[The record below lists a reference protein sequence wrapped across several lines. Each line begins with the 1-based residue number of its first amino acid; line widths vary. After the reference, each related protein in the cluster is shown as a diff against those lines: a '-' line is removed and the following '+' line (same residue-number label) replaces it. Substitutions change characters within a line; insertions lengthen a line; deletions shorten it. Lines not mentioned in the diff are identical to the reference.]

1 MTPYI
6 RWSLLDR
13 SAMRLAAVLL
23 AVGVLGPHVV
33 AAQGLTGTLIG
44 TVKDAQGGVLPG
56 AVVTITSTALIGGTK
71 TITTDDKG
79 HLRFVALPP
88 GQYAL
93 DIQAPGFAVLH
104 DNDIRI
110 GAGST
115 IERTAILTLA
125 AVAESLVVEGAS
137 SRIDARNPGF
147 EVRFWPDDLKTIPTR
162 RASMF
167 DSIRAAPGVS
177 PTSPSSGTVTTVSAF
192 GSGTNENQFLIDG
205 TNFTCPCN
213 GIARSE
219 PGTDFIQEVQIQAV
233 GASAEFGNVQGAV
246 INVITRQGGERFRY
260 DAAYYGQTSAL
271 TSQPVLRPFAASPT
285 GQTGYERALYR
296 DFTTSVGG
304 PAVANRV
311 WFFAGYQYLRDYDSQ
326 PGTDPTQPR
335 RYEQNKMFAKL
346 TSQLAPGW
354 QLVNSIHYE
363 AWVNPDQP
371 TLAKPFD
378 VTLRSHA
385 TVPAMTFGN
394 LTHTSSTNTLWDMR
408 VGRFVYTRQDD
419 PSTGDFTTQ
428 GHTDNLTGV
437 ASVAPQTFSS
447 LTLIRTTAKMTVSHY
462 QTGLLGA
469 DHEWKIGGQI
479 ERGEHR
485 TPSVVPGGIRYIDQR
500 GAPFRAVSI
509 APSNSGGVFITP
521 AVFASDAV
529 TVGDRVT
536 ISAGLRFDHSRAI
549 SQDVPAV
556 DAAGHDT
563 GHDVPGLGTLYTWNL
578 FSPRLGVV
586 TKLTAD
592 GRTILRASFGRFN
605 QGVLTGELGLFHPAV
620 APTITTA
627 FDPATGG
634 YTTPVSMVDPAVN
647 LRIDP
652 HTRAPHSDEYS
663 IGVDRQIA
671 SRLTMAVAYVRKNGA
686 NFIGWTDVAG
696 QYRAD
701 TRLLPDGRSI
711 SVLALD
717 TAVTPTDARRF
728 LLTNQDDYSLT
739 YNGLV
744 IVAEKRPSHGWQAF
758 GSYTL
763 SRTYGLQPASGSN
776 AASAQV
782 STVAPP
788 PVPQGVVFGRDP
800 NDLINA
806 RGRLPN
812 DRPHVFR
819 AMSSL
824 DVPRTGVVFAANFQ
838 FFSGKPW
845 AASALVPLPQT
856 GNQPT
861 QRVLLETPG
870 TRRLASQSLLDVRV
884 SRSFDV
890 RGMGHLEF
898 LLDVLNTLNDTAGD
912 GLVTDNLFSPTFN
925 GGQPT
930 VFMDPRR
937 AMISVRLDLG
947 R

>member
-1 MTPYI
+1 M
-6 RWSLLDR
+6 
-13 SAMRLAAVLL
+13 
-23 AVGVLGPHVV
+23 LGAPAV

-44 TVKDAQGGVLPG
+44 TVKDAQGGVLPN
-56 AVVTITSTALIGGTK
+56 ATVTMTSPALIGGVK
-71 TITTDDKG
+71 TSSTNDKG
-79 HLRFVALPP
+79 EMRFLALPP
-88 GQYAL
+88 GRYTL
-93 DIQAPGFAVLH
+93 DVRAPGFAPLH
-104 DNDIRI
+104 DDDIRI
-110 GAGST
+110 GAGAT
-115 IERTAILTLA
+115 IERTAVLTVA
-125 AVAESLVVEGAS
+125 SVAESLVVEGAS
-137 SRIDARNPGF
+137 SRIDARNPGV
-147 EVRFWPDDLKTIPTR
+147 EVRFWLDDLKAIPTR
-162 RASMF
+162 RSSMF

-246 INVITRQGGERFRY
+246 INVITRQGGERFAY

-271 TSQPVLRPFAASPT
+271 TSQPVVRPFAGSPT
-285 GQTGYERALYR
+285 GQTGYERAKYR
-296 DFTTSVGG
+296 DFTTSLGG
-304 PAVANRV
+304 PVVRQRV
-311 WFFAGYQYLRDYDSQ
+311 WFFGGYQYLRDYDSQ
-326 PGTDPTQPR
+326 PGTDPNQPR
-335 RYEQNKMFAKL
+335 SYEQNKMFAKV

-363 AWVNPDQP
+363 AWVNPEQP
-371 TLAKPFD
+371 TLARPFEA
-378 VTLRSHA
+378 TLRTHA
-385 TVPAMTFGN
+385 TVPAITFGD
-394 LTHTSSTNTLWDMR
+394 LTHTSSSNTLWDVR
-408 VGRFVYTRQDD
+408 VGRFVYTRHDD
-419 PSTGDFTTQ
+419 PSTGDFTTP
-428 GHTDNLTGV
+428 GHIDNLTGL
-437 ASVAPQTFSS
+437 ATVAPQTFGS

-462 QTGLLGA
+462 RTGLLGA
-469 DHEWKIGGQI
+469 DHEWKVGGQM
-479 ERGEHR
+479 ERGEHQ
-485 TPSVVPGGIRYIDQR
+485 TPSVVPGGIRYIDQG
-500 GAPFRAVSI
+500 GAPFRAVSM

-521 AVFASDAV
+521 SVFASDAV
-529 TVGDRVT
+529 RVGSRVT
-536 ISAGLRFDHSRAI
+536 INAGLRFDHSRAI
-549 SQDVPAV
+549 SQDVPSV
-556 DAAGHDT
+556 DAGGHDT

-578 FSPRLGVV
+578 LSPRLGVV

-592 GRTILRASFGRFN
+592 GRTVLRASYGRFN
-605 QGVLTGELGLFHPAV
+605 PGVLTGELGMFHPAI

-627 FDPATGG
+627 YDPATGG
-634 YTTPVSMVDPAVN
+634 YTTPVSTVDPAVN

-663 IGVDRQIA
+663 IGLDRQVA
-671 SRLTMAVAYVRKNGA
+671 SQLAVAVAYVRKNGGD
-686 NFIGWTDVAG
+686 FIGWSDVAG
-696 QYRAD
+696 EYRPD
-701 TRLLPDGRSI
+701 TRILPDGRSI
-711 SVLALD
+711 PVFALN
-717 TAVTPTDARRF
+717 TAVTPIDARRF
-728 LLTNQDDYSLT
+728 LLTNQDTYSLT

-744 IVAEKRPSHGWQAF
+744 MVVEKRSSHGWQAF

-763 SRTYGLQPASGSN
+763 SRTYGLQPTSGVN
-776 AASAQV
+776 VAASAQV

-788 PVPQGVVFGRDP
+788 PAPQGLVFGRDP

-819 AMSSL
+819 TLGSL
-824 DVPRTGVVFAANFQ
+824 DVPGTGLVVAANFQ

-861 QRVLLETPG
+861 QRILLEPPG
-870 TRRLASQSLLDVRV
+870 SQRLSSQSLLDVRV
-884 SRSFDV
+884 SRAFDV
-890 RGMGHLEF
+890 RGMGHVEF
-898 LLDVLNTLNDTAGD
+898 LLDVLNALNDTAGD
-912 GLVTDNLFSPTFN
+912 GIVTDNLFSSTFA
-925 GGQPT
+925 QPT